1 MFSLETSRQFYQVK
15 EGFLAQSC
23 IFCNALFCMK
33 IIIRLLTYETDIGWQ
48 HLYVLKGVFVS
59 EFFKKT
65 SVFIEKRNRGNM
77 IERV

>member
-1 MFSLETSRQFYQVK
+1 MFSRETSRQFYQVK

-48 HLYVLKGVFVS
+48 HLYVLKGVLVS
-59 EFFKKT
+59 EFFKKILSSLKKET
-65 SVFIEKRNRGNM
+65 GGIM